1 MVEIN
6 PIQPAS
12 LRGVMSKP
20 EEDELS
26 EEQQKKNAY
35 SVIVALIAVVIIGIS
50 FVWHL
55 WSALFPTPS
64 P

>member
-1 MVEIN
+1 MT
-6 PIQPAS
+6 QP
-12 LRGVMSKP
+12 
-20 EEDELS
+20 ENEDKLS
-26 EEQQKKNAY
+26 EEKRNKEGY

-55 WSALFPTPS
+55 WSALFPAPS